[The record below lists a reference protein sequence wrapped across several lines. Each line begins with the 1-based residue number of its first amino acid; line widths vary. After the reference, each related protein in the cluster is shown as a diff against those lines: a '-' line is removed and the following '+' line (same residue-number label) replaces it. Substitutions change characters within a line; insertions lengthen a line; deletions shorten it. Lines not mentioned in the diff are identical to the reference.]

1 MPQMHFRD
9 SSHERLFAGRF
20 HTRICVRSCFFNNI
34 FSVSAVVQ
42 GFVCNQFNLILLR
55 FNCYIG

>member
-1 MPQMHFRD
+1 MPQMHFRGIY
-9 SSHERLFAGRF
+9 HEKVFAG
-20 HTRICVRSCFFNNI
+20 RICVRSCFFNNI